1 MTRVSTC
8 SAEGEMMVI
17 AVHVDDI
24 VLATKSD
31 KQMAEVKK
39 ALAEGV

>member
-8 SAEGEMMVI
+8 SAGEMMVI